1 MKVPLLLNFK
11 NGKRSDWRIEN
22 LQWLC
27 YNCYFLFVDDPFTSK
42 MLQRIESNNI
52 EVTEV
57 KDDVQEFYQLEDFYY
72 DHLKR
77 LGLEGSGDILFK
89 PDEPEPDED
98 GNEFIDI
105 RK

>member
-1 MKVPLLLNFK
+1 
-11 NGKRSDWRIEN
+11 
-22 LQWLC
+22 
-27 YNCYFLFVDDPFTSK
+27 

-89 PDEPEPDED
+89 PDESEPDED
-98 GNEFIDI
+98 DEFIDF
-105 RK
+105 KK